1 MKEWLLT
8 STLPYWLMFLIVLVC
23 TGICV
28 AATNMVK
35 GKTQDRKLLSFGVV
49 VTVTALIVVGVLCE
63 WAIYLTV
70 KNECLWWVD
79 SKEISF
85 FGRLLR
91 CIPLYLFLTVQIV
104 QIKLYKNFIE
114 AYLQNDG
121 LNVKGIIR
129 GTVYL
134 FPAMFVLYML
144 LDLFGMEKPM
154 RDYVFYICFIIGL
167 IAGMGKSLADNIS
180 AAGLRNGVAF
190 SVVAIVIIS
199 GAVVSV
205 ILLFNVVMGLFFEFL
220 VYAAGLALVMNVVP
234 SVNAQLPSLKPKIPS
249 SFLRDNDGTLH
260 YNIHDRDAANAQINA
275 NKNTD

>member
-8 STLPYWLMFLIVLVC
+8 STLPYWLMFLIVLVS

-28 AATNMVK
+28 VAINMVK

-49 VTVTALIVVGVLCE
+49 VTVTALIVMGVLCE

-70 KNECLWWVD
+70 KNECLWWVE
-79 SKEISF
+79 SKEIGF

-234 SVNAQLPSLKPKIPS
+234 SMNTQLLSMKPNTDRN
-249 SFLRDNDGTLH
+249 FFHDDAGTLH
-260 YNIHDRDAANAQINA
+260 NSTMERDAANAQIKA
-275 NKNTD
+275 NKDTN

>member
-1 MKEWLLT
+1 MKEWMLT
-8 STLPYWLMFLIVLVC
+8 STFPYWLMFLMVLVS

-28 AATNMVK
+28 AATSMVK

-49 VTVTALIVVGVLCE
+49 VTVTALIVMGVLCE

-70 KNECLWWVD
+70 KNECLWWVE
-79 SKEISF
+79 SKEIGF

-121 LNVKGIIR
+121 LNIKGIIR

-144 LDLFGMEKPM
+144 LDLFGMGKPM

-167 IAGMGKSLADNIS
+167 IVGMGKSLVNNIS

-205 ILLFNVVMGLFFEFL
+205 ILLFNVILTLFFEFI
-220 VYAAGLALVMNVVP
+220 VYAIGLAVVMNVVP
-234 SVNAQLPSLKPKIPS
+234 SINTQIISSRPKIPS
-249 SFLRDNDGTLH
+249 SFLRDDSGTLH
-260 YNIHDRDAANAQINA
+260 HTIQARDAANTQIKA
-275 NKNTD
+275 SKDTD